1 MIVLFKGT
9 KPTYGELIDIFE
21 RLDGQPNAPDMLSA
35 EITKRNPGLSVS
47 RPSRLDTVKRI
58 AGPTLPSL
66 RGATKLTKLTGS
78 PLASYRKGN
87 WEPRIR
93 NPGININN
101 VSTSIF

>member
-35 EITKRNPGLSVS
+35 EITKRYPGLSVS
-47 RPSRLDTVKRI
+47 RPSRLYDTVKRI

-66 RGATKLTKLTGS
+66 HGAAKLTGS
-78 PLASYRKGN
+78 PLASYRKRN